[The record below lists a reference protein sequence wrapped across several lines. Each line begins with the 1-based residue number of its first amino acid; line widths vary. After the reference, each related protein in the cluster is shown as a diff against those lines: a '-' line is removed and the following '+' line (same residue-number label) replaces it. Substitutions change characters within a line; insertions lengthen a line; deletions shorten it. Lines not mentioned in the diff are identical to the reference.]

1 MALLPLVV
9 NLASYS
15 QPKIPLNDVIV
26 KYTIAYPIS
35 HSFFQRF
42 YFRKKNWK
50 FDPRGVEQC
59 RDGASFSDAEK
70 RALSEGCQIYGSL
83 EVNRV
88 TNLNKPGRKSWEE
101 KC

>member
-1 MALLPLVV
+1 MKPLPLSGV
-9 NLASYS
+9 S
-15 QPKIPLNDVIV
+15 
-26 KYTIAYPIS
+26 S
-35 HSFFQRF
+35 HFLTFN
-42 YFRKKNWK
+42 YRKKNWK

-88 TNLNKPGRKSWEE
+88 GGSFHIAPGKSFSINHVHVHDVQV
-101 KC
+101 